1 MDIGMVFANYLE
13 RQVRSCPASCREN
26 ARSLVRSHEAV
37 ATSDDTR
44 EDDQEDVAANGSGN
58 NQTAN
63 IVQGAG
69 SSVLPRSPIPGLGV
83 YDMHDQMW
91 SREYL
96 LIEAG
101 PDHQEANPW
110 RNGSDGDLEAAR
122 SESAESIEFRPD
134 GRFRLTVFY
143 ICYTVRSVLSKW
155 IDVACDGIHWC
166 LQILKDVPLIVA
178 GIMMTGTATAFPLM
192 TYNDRKNA
200 ALLYG

>member
-1 MDIGMVFANYLE
+1 M
-13 RQVRSCPASCREN
+13 
-26 ARSLVRSHEAV
+26 
-37 ATSDDTR
+37 ATSDNTR
-44 EDDQEDVAANGSGN
+44 EDDQGDVAANGSGN
-58 NQTAN
+58 DQTAN

-69 SSVLPRSPIPGLGV
+69 SSVLPRSPIPGLEV
-83 YDMHDQMW
+83 YDQIW
-91 SREYL
+91 SRECL
-96 LIEAG
+96 AG

-110 RNGSDGDLEAAR
+110 RNGSDDDLEAAR

-143 ICYTVRSVLSKW
+143 IYDTVGVVLSKW
-155 IDVACDGIHWC
+155 TDVACDGIHWC
-166 LQILKDVPLIVA
+166 LQTLKDVPLIVA